1 MHINIAKPQYSK
13 EELDQALYSE
23 LRSGVMAK
31 AALEKIRE
39 VKAAKEAEDIKK
51 HQQFG
56 FKNMRCISVMPGWEW
71 FNLRK
76 KYGAEAMN
84 DRGFLKDFQKKF
96 PHLSPNKM

>member
-1 MHINIAKPQYSK
+1 MEIITSLPKYSDG
-13 EELDQALYSE
+13 EVHRALIRE
-23 LRSGVMAK
+23 ITTGIQLKQNLENER
-31 AALEKIRE
+31 EKIC
-39 VKAAKEAEDIKK
+39 AQHAEDVKK

>member
-1 MHINIAKPQYSK
+1 MHINIASPKYSK

-39 VKAAKEAEDIKK
+39 VKAAKESDEIKK

-56 FKNMRCISVMPGWEW
+56 FKNMRCVAVMPGWEW

-96 PHLSPNKM
+96 PHLAPNKM